1 MKVASTV
8 RGGAVRKG
16 LQMRY
21 LACRLLYTRIDG
33 RNPDAPICSL
43 SSGAKGK
50 DVDMFGVG
58 RWKELSTVL
67 KKARQ

>member
-21 LACRLLYTRIDG
+21 LACRLLYTRLEG
-33 RNPDAPICSL
+33 GGPDTSIYCL
-43 SSGAKGK
+43 SSGAIGQ
-50 DVDMFGVG
+50 DVDMLALGDG
-58 RWKELSTVL
+58 KSSWMSWPLMG
-67 KKARQ
+67 